1 MKKIGLIIF
10 FLISVCI
17 GIGILYTH
25 EKTRNIPKS
34 SDSIIVYFQTIFVE
48 SYTSTGVN
56 NINNIIKF
64 SDRLQPDD
72 TILLSH
78 KDFMT
83 ISSIVNN
90 RVRCKSDTIGVPEM
104 YLKTK
109 KGHIFLTRFAY
120 YVTDDKKNPYI
131 PNKEAIRR
139 LYDIC
144 KIYNYFEKEDI
155 MYGEIYK
162 KVPLDYTYYYAN
174 KNRFASQE
182 DRMEYI
188 IAEQKKGIKLLL
200 IDTYR

>member
-1 MKKIGLIIF
+1 
-10 FLISVCI
+10 
-17 GIGILYTH
+17 
-25 EKTRNIPKS
+25 
-34 SDSIIVYFQTIFVE
+34 
-48 SYTSTGVN
+48 
-56 NINNIIKF
+56 
-64 SDRLQPDD
+64 
-72 TILLSH
+72 
-78 KDFMT
+78 
-83 ISSIVNN
+83 
-90 RVRCKSDTIGVPEM
+90 
-104 YLKTK
+104 
-109 KGHIFLTRFAY
+109 LTRFAY

>member
-1 MKKIGLIIF
+1 MKKKGLIIF
-10 FLISVCI
+10 FLISVYI
-17 GIGILYTH
+17 FIGILYTH
-25 EKTRNIPKS
+25 EKARNIPKS
-34 SDSIIVYFQTIFVE
+34 SDSIVVYFQPIFT
-48 SYTSTGVN
+48 TSNKLKGAK
-56 NINNIIKF
+56 NIIRL
-64 SDRLQPDD
+64 SNRLQPND

-78 KDFMT
+78 KDFTT

-90 RVRCKSDTIGVPEM
+90 RVRCKSNTIGAPEM

-109 KGHIFLTRFAY
+109 KRHIFLTCFAY
-120 YVTDDKKNPYI
+120 YVTDDKMNPYV

-155 MYGEIYK
+155 MYGELYK
-162 KVPLDYTYYYAN
+162 KVPQDYIYYYTN
-174 KNRFASQE
+174 KNGFANQE
-182 DRMEYI
+182 DKMEYI

>member
-1 MKKIGLIIF
+1 MKKISLIII

-17 GIGILYTH
+17 LIGVLYTH

-34 SDSIIVYFQTIFVE
+34 SDSITVYFQTIFVE
-48 SYTSTGVN
+48 SYTSTG
-56 NINNIIKF
+56 INNIIKY
-64 SDRLQPDD
+64 SDRLQPND

-162 KVPLDYTYYYAN
+162 KVPLDYTYYYAH
-174 KNRFASQE
+174 KNGFTNPE
-182 DRMEYI
+182 DRMNDI

>member
-34 SDSIIVYFQTIFVE
+34 SDSITVYFQTIFVE
-48 SYTSTGVN
+48 SYTSTG
-56 NINNIIKF
+56 INNIIKY
-64 SDRLQPDD
+64 SDRLQPND

-162 KVPLDYTYYYAN
+162 KVPLDYTYYYAH
-174 KNRFASQE
+174 KNGF
-182 DRMEYI
+182 
-188 IAEQKKGIKLLL
+188 
-200 IDTYR
+200 

>member
-1 MKKIGLIIF
+1 MKKTGLIIF
-10 FLISVCI
+10 FLTSVCI
-17 GIGILYTH
+17 LIGVLYTPD
-25 EKTRNIPKS
+25 KTRNIPKS

-56 NINNIIKF
+56 NINNIVKF

-131 PNKEAIRR
+131 PNKDAIRR

-174 KNRFASQE
+174 KNGFASQE

>member
-1 MKKIGLIIF
+1 
-10 FLISVCI
+10 
-17 GIGILYTH
+17 
-25 EKTRNIPKS
+25 
-34 SDSIIVYFQTIFVE
+34 
-48 SYTSTGVN
+48 
-56 NINNIIKF
+56 
-64 SDRLQPDD
+64 
-72 TILLSH
+72 
-78 KDFMT
+78 MT

-131 PNKEAIRR
+131 PNKDAIRR

-155 MYGEIYK
+155 MYGELYK
-162 KVPLDYTYYYAN
+162 KVPLDYTYYYAH
-174 KNRFASQE
+174 KNGFKNPE
-182 DRMEYI
+182 DRMNDI

-200 IDTYR
+200 IDTY

>member
-1 MKKIGLIIF
+1 MKKTGLIIF
-10 FLISVCI
+10 FLTSVCI
-17 GIGILYTH
+17 LIGVLYTPD
-25 EKTRNIPKS
+25 KTRNIPKS

-56 NINNIIKF
+56 NIIKF
-64 SDRLQPDD
+64 SDRLQPND

-162 KVPLDYTYYYAN
+162 KVPLDYTYYYAH
-174 KNRFASQE
+174 KNGFTNPE
-182 DRMEYI
+182 DRMNDI

>member
-1 MKKIGLIIF
+1 MKKISLIII

-17 GIGILYTH
+17 LIGVLYTH

-48 SYTSTGVN
+48 SYTSTG
-56 NINNIIKF
+56 INNIIKY
-64 SDRLQPDD
+64 SDRLQPND

-162 KVPLDYTYYYAN
+162 KVPLDYTYYYAH
-174 KNRFASQE
+174 KNGFTNPE
-182 DRMEYI
+182 DRMNDI

>member
-1 MKKIGLIIF
+1 MKKISLIII

-34 SDSIIVYFQTIFVE
+34 SDSITVYFQTIFVE
-48 SYTSTGVN
+48 SYTSTG
-56 NINNIIKF
+56 INNIIKY
-64 SDRLQPDD
+64 SDRLQPND

-120 YVTDDKKNPYI
+120 YVTDDKMNPYI

-139 LYDIC
+139 LYYIC

-155 MYGEIYK
+155 MYGKLYK
-162 KVPLDYTYYYAN
+162 KVPLDYSYYYAH
-174 KNRFASQE
+174 KNGFANPE
-182 DRMEYI
+182 DRMEEI